1 MPIQIRDE
9 VPADIPV
16 IESVVAEAF
25 RSATHASGTEP
36 LIVNA
41 LRARGQLSISLVA
54 TDADQ
59 LGGRIVGHV
68 AVSPVAISD
77 GSADWYG
84 LGPIAVLPAWQSKG
98 VGTLLMN
105 AALDALRRRGARGC
119 VVLGEPAYYSRF
131 GFVCRADLV
140 LPDVPPEYFQAVR
153 FEGEWPAGTVQY
165 DEAFWVT
172 G

>member
-1 MPIQIRDE
+1 MPFQIRDE
-9 VPADIPV
+9 VPADIPT
-16 IESVVAEAF
+16 IEAVVGEAF

-41 LRARGQLSISLVA
+41 LRARGRLSISLVA

-59 LGGRIVGHV
+59 IVGHV

-77 GSADWYG
+77 GREGWYG
-84 LGPIAVLPAWQSKG
+84 LGPIAVLPAWQGKG
-98 VGTLLMN
+98 VGSLLMN
-105 AALDALRRRGARGC
+105 AALDALRRQGARGC
-119 VVLGEPAYYSRF
+119 VVLGEPGYYERF

-140 LPDVPPEYFQAVR
+140 LPDVPREYFQAVR
-153 FEGEWPAGTVQY
+153 FEGDWPTGTVQY

>member
-9 VPADIPV
+9 VPADIPT
-16 IESVVAEAF
+16 IEAVVGEAF

-59 LGGRIVGHV
+59 IVGHV

-77 GSADWYG
+77 GSEKWYG
-84 LGPIAVLPAWQSKG
+84 LGPIAVLPAWQGKG
-98 VGTLLMN
+98 VGSLLMN
-105 AALDALRRRGARGC
+105 AALDALRRQGARGC
-119 VVLGEPAYYSRF
+119 VVLGEPGYYGRF

-153 FEGEWPAGTVQY
+153 LESGWPTGTVQY

>member
-1 MPIQIRDE
+1 MSIQIRDE
-9 VPADIPV
+9 VPADIPA

-41 LRARGQLSISLVA
+41 LRARGRLSASLVA
-54 TDADQ
+54 TDA
-59 LGGRIVGHV
+59 GRIVGHV

-77 GSADWYG
+77 GSDGWYG
-84 LGPIAVLPAWQSKG
+84 LGPIAVLPAWQGKG
-98 VGTLLMN
+98 VGSLLMN
-105 AALDALRRRGARGC
+105 AALDTLRRRSARGC
-119 VVLGEPAYYSRF
+119 VVLGEPGYYGRF
-131 GFVCRADLV
+131 GFVSRADLV

-153 FEGEWPAGTVQY
+153 FVGEWPVGKVQY
-165 DEAFWVT
+165 DDAFGVT

>member
-1 MPIQIRDE
+1 MSIQIRDE
-9 VPADIPV
+9 VPADIPT
-16 IESVVAEAF
+16 IEAVVGEAF

-41 LRARGQLSISLVA
+41 LRARGRLSISLVA
-54 TDADQ
+54 TDAGQ
-59 LGGRIVGHV
+59 IVGHV

-77 GSADWYG
+77 GSEKWYG
-84 LGPIAVLPAWQSKG
+84 LGPIAVLPAWQGKG
-98 VGTLLMN
+98 VGSLLMN
-105 AALDALRRRGARGC
+105 AALDALRRQGARGC
-119 VVLGEPAYYSRF
+119 VVLGEPGYYGRF

-153 FEGEWPAGTVQY
+153 FEGDWPTGTVQY
-165 DEAFWVT
+165 DEGFWVT